1 MKRTQVNFKTVCMTK
16 DKSHIYSA
24 INLFELHCRR
34 LIKNCQAKK
43 YLAKNFCH
51 ISVNLHRILFNFF
64 VLVVNLNFYCSSEAL
79 EVRANRLYCMRL
91 TSLNYGHC
99 GFRARWSRINSDRS
113 IPTRIVSF
121 CWKTS
126 SKPEQV
132 FKLKLRDR
140 LMKVLS

>member
-1 MKRTQVNFKTVCMTK
+1 MTK

-24 INLFELHCRR
+24 IDLFELHCRR

-43 YLAKNFCH
+43 YLAQKILSICH

-64 VLVVNLNFYCSSEAL
+64 VLIVNLNLYCSSEVF
-79 EVRANRLYCMRL
+79 EVRANRLYCVCL
-91 TSLNYGHC
+91 TSVNYGHC
-99 GFRARWSRINSDRS
+99 GFRARWSCINSDRS

-121 CWKTS
+121 CRKTS
-126 SKPEQV
+126 SRPEQV

-140 LMKVLS
+140 LTKVLS